1 MDTATMEI
9 LWYLVVCASVVLY
22 TILDGFDLGVGC
34 LHLFARNDTERR
46 VFLNAIGPIWD
57 GNEVWLIIIGGALF
71 AGFPAAYGAIFSSF
85 YTLTMI
91 FLCGII
97 FRAVAIEFRSK
108 HESKRWRAVWD
119 LMFAAGSFVIAF
131 GAGVL
136 LGNLIIGIPLNA
148 EGVFIGNFW
157 GFIKPYPLIV
167 GLLGV
172 SIFTL
177 HGLLFILL
185 KTEGELHDYM
195 RTWIKPV
202 MIGFVGI
209 FILST
214 LSTMHVAP
222 YMLLRFQE
230 FWWLSVIPV
239 IMLALIINIPFQT
252 KKGNDG
258 YAFISSGLVIAL
270 LFSLFGIGTFPVML
284 RSSLNPLEHSL
295 TLHETAAAGNT
306 LAVILVIAAIGVP
319 LVLMYGYFI
328 YRIFRGKVKLD
339 KMSY

>member
-1 MDTATMEI
+1 MEVATMEI
-9 LWYLVVCASVVLY
+9 LWYLVVCAAVVLY

-34 LHLFARNDTERR
+34 LHLFARNDVERR

-71 AGFPAAYGAIFSSF
+71 AGFPLAYATIFSAF

-108 HESKRWRAVWD
+108 HDSRRWRAVWD
-119 LMFAAGSFVIAF
+119 FMFAVGSFVIAF
-131 GAGVL
+131 GSGVL
-136 LGNLIIGIPLNA
+136 LGNLIVGIPLNS
-148 EGVFIGNFW
+148 EGVFVGSFW
-157 GFIKPYPLIV
+157 GFTKPYPLLI

-185 KTEGELHDYM
+185 KTEEALHDYM

-209 FILST
+209 FILAT
-214 LSTMHVAP
+214 LSTMHIAP
-222 YMLLRFQE
+222 YMLVRFKE
-230 FWWLSVIPV
+230 FWWLSFIP
-239 IMLALIINIPFQT
+239 IAMIALIANIPIQT

-258 YAFISSGLVIAL
+258 MAFISSGLVITL
-270 LFSLFGIGTFPVML
+270 LFSLFGIGTFPVIL
-284 RSSLNPLEHSL
+284 RSSINTVEHSL
-295 TLHETAAAGNT
+295 TVYNTAAAGNT
-306 LAVILVIAAIGVP
+306 LALILVIAAIGVP
-319 LVLMYGYFI
+319 LVLAYGYFI